1 MEPDVVSNQPKI
13 NRNTFKIGSG
23 DLQQQVAN
31 NTKRIRVIST
41 MLRSNR
47 RRSADGLSPQATN
60 IQQSLEQ
67 SNLILADIAVQLES
81 DFQDR
86 ENRER
91 RLLLRNRQEKLELR
105 RRNIEKDIEYKKT
118 EKKITK
124 SNNKIKGPLA
134 GLFGAIGKI
143 LLLFGGFLLLKTL
156 IVPGNI
162 NKIINSETFQ
172 NAKKALEAT
181 FAFLTKNLKGI
192 LVIAGAFLGLKLL
205 ATLAAIV
212 KVGAGIIAILANPLL
227 IAGIGILMAAGMQGL
242 GKSEKEVLKELEQM
256 GGYSK
261 ENRDLLIAKLKEQ
274 KENLSPLEIV
284 QGVGREIDARILF
297 LEKGLYGQGL
307 KMEDKKEFDW
317 SSIENADTLS
327 GYENFM
333 LNFETDKTNMNNN
346 KDLVKGD
353 NNKITKIE
361 IEGETVDL
369 RQNNK
374 KQFNESPSETSA
386 TNVALVNPVDNNNRY
401 MSEFPEVAGFNDSIF
416 T

>member
-67 SNLILADIAVQLES
+67 SNLILADIAVQLEA

-212 KVGAGIIAILANPLL
+212 KVGAGILAILANPLL

-242 GKSEKEVLKELEQM
+242 GKGEKEVLKELEQM

-317 SSIENADTLS
+317 ASIENADTLS

-353 NNKITKIE
+353 NNKITKI
-361 IEGETVDL
+361 
-369 RQNNK
+369 K
-374 KQFNESPSETSA
+374 
-386 TNVALVNPVDNNNRY
+386 
-401 MSEFPEVAGFNDSIF
+401 
-416 T
+416 